1 MKTKIYISGG
11 SGLVGKN
18 IIENLDNSKYEILHP
33 SSSEL
38 NLLNTDA
45 VKKFLNHNKPDI
57 VIHCAGKV
65 GGIQANMI
73 NQFDY
78 FTENILMGLNVV
90 KSAKEAGVRRFLN
103 LSSSCAYPAKAPN
116 PLTEDLIFTGKFEQ
130 TNEGYAIAK
139 TAILKMCDFITNQFD
154 GFFYKTI
161 IPCNLYG
168 KYDKFGESNSHM
180 IPAVIKKLYFAKIN
194 KSESVE
200 IWGTGKSRREEMFA
214 SDFAIIISEIL
225 DRFDEM
231 PNIMNIGSGYDYSIN
246 DYYKIIAKVIGY
258 NGKFTHDLTKP
269 EGMQQK
275 LMDVSKQK
283 SLGLKLKYS
292 LEEGIKETYEYFLK
306 NEL

>member
-45 VKKFLNHNKPDI
+45 VKEFFKHNKPDI

-116 PLTEDLIFTGKFEQ
+116 PLTEDLIFTGKFEK

-139 TAILKMCDFITNQFD
+139 TAILKMCSFITSQFD

-194 KSESVE
+194 KLESVE

-231 PNIMNIGSGYDYSIN
+231 PNIMNIGSGCDYSIN